1 MSGVRVELN
10 RSYWASL
17 MNSPELQKRLQSA
30 AERVAAAS
38 DARCGQPTRPRT
50 FKNPNFVAE
59 TDTRQGRNS
68 PYLVGLVIAANPR
81 SIWKSTH
88 DGVLRP

>member
-10 RSYWASL
+10 SSYWASL
-17 MNSPELQKRLQSA
+17 MNSPELRGRLQEK
-30 AERVAAAS
+30 AEEVAAAS
-38 DARCGQPTRPRT
+38 DARCGEPARPRA
-50 FKNPNFVAE
+50 FKNPNFAA
-59 TDTRQGRNS
+59 TTGTRQGRSS

-81 SIWKSTH
+81 SIWKSRH